1 MLPTSNGIHTCPT
14 MNISYLLQA
23 KSCEYIRSLS
33 FASDHIFSNRLIW
46 NLLLGG
52 RTSIEHVLRSHYR
65 AITDIN
71 WHTIEPDVVISTG
84 IDSWQWAWDLRTVQK
99 PIMGEHN
106 IYFVYFIAK
115 LHRALGLCAFGRE

>member
-1 MLPTSNGIHTCPT
+1 MS
-14 MNISYLLQA
+14 
-23 KSCEYIRSLS
+23 
-33 FASDHIFSNRLIW
+33 ASVPCRLRRITYVRDSLIW

-106 IYFVYFIAK
+106 VYVVYYTANR
-115 LHRALGLCAFGRE
+115 HRALGLCAFGRE